1 MSFLPLNNIAKIDNN
16 TDIPKFGTVIYNND
30 PEKLGRIKVKLTGI
44 FEPTDEIGSNL
55 PWVRQLTDTFLCG
68 NNCEMF
74 SVPEIG
80 SVVEIKWAFD
90 NRTPFYTGTPYSQKH
105 KTNNFT
111 ENYPYEAGM
120 QFGELTLKFDKGNK
134 SIVITNNKGFTIS
147 ADALGDITIVGSSAT
162 LQLDSDLD
170 IDVPNTNF
178 RGNVNIDGI
187 LECSTGANGLITA
200 ANVANVS
207 NGIVVG
213 IE

>member
-30 PEKLGRIKVKLTGI
+30 PERLGRIKVKLTGI

-90 NRTPFYTGTPYSQKH
+90 NRTPFYTGAPYSQKH
-105 KTNNFT
+105 KTNAFDEDYPNSWGFCNNDFIFKINETQGIFT
-111 ENYPYEAGM
+111 LS
-120 QFGELTLKFDKGNK
+120 F
-134 SIVITNNKGFTIS
+134 NNSTITIS
-147 ADALGDITIVGSSAT
+147 KDGTINIA
-162 LQLDSDLD
+162 SD
-170 IDVPNTNF
+170 
-178 RGNVNIDGI
+178 NVNVKSKNANIKSDSVTIDSSSVIIGNNTKI
-187 LECSTGANGLITA
+187 DNVNFLSHTHSSGNQGQPTGGVI
-200 ANVANVS
+200 
-207 NGIVVG
+207 I
-213 IE
+213 

>member
-90 NRTPFYTGTPYSQKH
+90 NRTPFYTGAPYSQKH
-105 KTNNFT
+105 KTNAFD
-111 ENYPYEAGM
+111 EDYPNTQGM
-120 QFGELTLKFDKGNK
+120 KIGDFLLKINQSKN
-134 SIVITNNKGFTIS
+134 IATIS
-147 ADALGDITIVGSSAT
+147 HPGFNLTINNDGTSTLSLSSSLIVKAPNIKLDGDV
-162 LQLDSDLD
+162 
-170 IDVPNTNF
+170 
-178 RGNVNIDGI
+178 NVTSGADGI
-187 LECSTGANGLITA
+187 ITHG
-200 ANVANVS
+200 VS
-207 NGIVVG
+207 AVVKNGIVTS
-213 IE
+213 IS